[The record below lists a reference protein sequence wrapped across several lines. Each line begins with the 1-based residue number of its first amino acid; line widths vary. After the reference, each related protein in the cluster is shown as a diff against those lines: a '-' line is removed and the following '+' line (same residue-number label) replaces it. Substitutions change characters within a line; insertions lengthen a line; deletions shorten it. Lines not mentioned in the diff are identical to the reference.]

1 MQNFKTRNYIR
12 WGVAGGCTARVMR
25 RPSGGAAPVYDHVA
39 SGSFHIPFLT
49 VSPFAD
55 ASIDES
61 IIDFKCAV
69 AVTPYAKHLND

>member
-1 MQNFKTRNYIR
+1 MQGFVTRNYTR
-12 WGVAGGCTARVMR
+12 WGVAEGARRSLWV
-25 RPSGGAAPVYDHVA
+25 GAPPAYDHVA
-39 SGSFHIPFLT
+39 ASSFDILFLT